1 MPLLRLILKNTC
13 RNFLK
18 SLPTTIFFAVLTY
31 IGYTIFIIFLNNG
44 YDKREFPGA
53 GLLGLGGGAFTG
65 LSGGV
70 IFMLVSGLAVG
81 LLTNAYKKGPGKAVV
96 EFFASPAMVFSYF
109 RQAGDLAM
117 AGFLSG
123 AGISLVTGSLLT
135 GCGNIALAIGVSM
148 LLFSRAGQV
157 LALLV
162 RSAWASTYGAVQGV
176 RGNEFGLAAGH
187 VALMGAA
194 LGFVVKSVLPRWGTG
209 LGIAFLVVALLLAKG
224 SGRKPAPSGG
234 LPLLS
239 LGVVLFACSGI
250 AWAHD
255 GGWKENKENFWVW
268 VKTFGALVSLL
279 TGLGPAAGVMFGPA
293 LVRALL
299 DMADGLP
306 PELTEEKPKPEPPET
321 RQQPQPD
328 LPPLMDPETGRPL
341 TVQDGRYEGG
351 KPGQVWY
358 QGQWMDRAA
367 AERLIAEK
375 EAEWER
381 DRRRWYDERTGEW
394 EQRVKQQREREGYV
408 YDREKDAYIPGA
420 HHPDVIE
427 ERRREQAERLDDFIG
442 KNVKDL
448 TRQDF
453 LQELVDRVRR
463 NGGDMDALRGAIT
476 DNTVGAEQQLS
487 MGESESSLAE
497 ADAWR
502 ESADYAVEVR
512 NWSQRANRAI
522 GHFVPGSG
530 QIITMLQGG
539 AAGAVEGYEE
549 GGLRGALS
557 SAAAQGVDYLVQ
569 RYTGVPGTGM
579 AFRNACGTEYTR
591 DKDGNPV
598 SPLDRFV
605 GGIWHSTVDQYDP
618 RVYYDRYQKA
628 QGIGDYVDMGL
639 DAWDAKDDAQ
649 SLREKMRGTSP
660 GDVHGDTDAEPAR
673 RREQASG
680 EPADGERRPRDTSE
694 LGGDYEGKKPPV
706 RPDGRRVGDKDAD
719 GVYNID
725 LDDQTDSLNKYR
737 RSSGDGEVL
746 QPQSE
751 PKDCAVAVVS
761 KVTGH
766 TYEEAESSLRDLRGH
781 LRDDEGRIIAQHEG
795 GLRRERLGEALERAP
810 DVDVEPVRPGKGGP
824 VDLGNEEHVR
834 SIKER
839 LDRGERI
846 VASMNDPDLKTG
858 HAVEVKGVIT
868 EDGVTKLQI
877 DDPRR
882 GRLAIPL
889 SDVQDRNL
897 LDWEHSHFVRKN
909 DFHEDYRAMREARS
923 AGDEAGAD
931 RHAARML
938 ARDYDKFKGMV
949 AEGRIDPETAERAV
963 RTHQEIIRAG
973 VGEGAE
979 RTRRMGALLGGDA
992 PDGQEGGKPVIKHT
1006 WSPGGGM
1013 EPFDP
1018 ARTKVSGDT
1027 DLTTVVDR
1035 GLVKERQLDPDQVQK
1050 LAAGHTKDAIN
1061 EEAARRLGEDLG
1073 DYARKTKVKFTPG
1086 SDEEYLSF
1094 RAHQQEG
1101 RVVEQP
1107 GGGKTSLGQEM
1118 GWSGSLERKVAGSST
1133 GIAMHRADE
1142 HNLIGHTIEERP
1154 ATGDRYRDGETARE
1168 VTKHLDR
1175 MGEYSTTEND
1185 PANWKPEHVDTSKLN
1200 SPEGFE
1206 RTLEASRS
1214 GKPRDI
1220 QDAVDRHYGGD
1231 YDKFFKDVHEASRQ
1245 GTRESLDQGGMV
1257 WDAQKEGLRT
1267 GGVEVG
1273 RDQVVRHAA
1282 DPLIDPQQRQGFVS
1296 DGDLRPVAGG
1306 KSAADLSA
1314 GRQQERQEADLLQR
1328 MGITERDTLKTPEG
1342 RKLYDD
1348 LMTRMP
1354 DRDEKGRI
1362 TAWGTPPQDNA
1373 LQQVTDPESRQFF
1386 ERLEA
1391 HRDKDPAFRQLDDRI
1406 RSAEIEGWSE
1416 QIKDV
1421 ESARYKEMVKE
1432 GTWGAPESDSFLKEL
1447 GRRVRTYEIPD
1458 GEDRYAALKH
1468 QEHILVRNKVDQE
1481 QLATW
1486 LAVRDRIRR
1495 GETAEPVGSLKHYSA
1510 RDRIES
1516 PFGQWDPDDQ

>member
-549 GGLRGALS
+549 GGLRGALTTSCSAIPASPARVWRFAMPVVPNTHGTRTATPSPRWTVS
-557 SAAAQGVDYLVQ
+557 SAGSGIP
-569 RYTGVPGTGM
+569 RWTSM
-579 AFRNACGTEYTR
+579 TR
-591 DKDGNPV
+591 G
-598 SPLDRFV
+598 
-605 GGIWHSTVDQYDP
+605 STTIV
-618 RVYYDRYQKA
+618 
-628 QGIGDYVDMGL
+628 
-639 DAWDAKDDAQ
+639 
-649 SLREKMRGTSP
+649 T
-660 GDVHGDTDAEPAR
+660 R
-673 RREQASG
+673 RRRASATTWTWALMPG
-680 EPADGERRPRDTSE
+680 MQRMMRR
-694 LGGDYEGKKPPV
+694 V
-706 RPDGRRVGDKDAD
+706 CGRR
-719 GVYNID
+719 
-725 LDDQTDSLNKYR
+725 
-737 RSSGDGEVL
+737 
-746 QPQSE
+746 
-751 PKDCAVAVVS
+751 CAVRARGMFMEIRMRNRRGAGS
-761 KVTGH
+761 RRQ
-766 TYEEAESSLRDLRGH
+766 ENRRMARDVL
-781 LRDDEGRIIAQHEG
+781 ATPPNWAATT
-795 GLRRERLGEALERAP
+795 RERNHRC
-810 DVDVEPVRPGKGGP
+810 VRMGG
-824 VDLGNEEHVR
+824 G
-834 SIKER
+834 
-839 LDRGERI
+839 
-846 VASMNDPDLKTG
+846 
-858 HAVEVKGVIT
+858 
-868 EDGVTKLQI
+868 
-877 DDPRR
+877 
-882 GRLAIPL
+882 
-889 SDVQDRNL
+889 
-897 LDWEHSHFVRKN
+897 WE
-909 DFHEDYRAMREARS
+909 
-923 AGDEAGAD
+923 
-931 RHAARML
+931 
-938 ARDYDKFKGMV
+938 
-949 AEGRIDPETAERAV
+949 T
-963 RTHQEIIRAG
+963 
-973 VGEGAE
+973 
-979 RTRRMGALLGGDA
+979 RTR
-992 PDGQEGGKPVIKHT
+992 
-1006 WSPGGGM
+1006 
-1013 EPFDP
+1013 
-1018 ARTKVSGDT
+1018 
-1027 DLTTVVDR
+1027 
-1035 GLVKERQLDPDQVQK
+1035 
-1050 LAAGHTKDAIN
+1050 
-1061 EEAARRLGEDLG
+1061 
-1073 DYARKTKVKFTPG
+1073 
-1086 SDEEYLSF
+1086 
-1094 RAHQQEG
+1094 
-1101 RVVEQP
+1101 
-1107 GGGKTSLGQEM
+1107 
-1118 GWSGSLERKVAGSST
+1118 
-1133 GIAMHRADE
+1133 
-1142 HNLIGHTIEERP
+1142 
-1154 ATGDRYRDGETARE
+1154 TA
-1168 VTKHLDR
+1168 
-1175 MGEYSTTEND
+1175 STTSIS
-1185 PANWKPEHVDTSKLN
+1185 T
-1200 SPEGFE
+1200 
-1206 RTLEASRS
+1206 
-1214 GKPRDI
+1214 
-1220 QDAVDRHYGGD
+1220 
-1231 YDKFFKDVHEASRQ
+1231 
-1245 GTRESLDQGGMV
+1245 TR
-1257 WDAQKEGLRT
+1257 
-1267 GGVEVG
+1267 
-1273 RDQVVRHAA
+1273 
-1282 DPLIDPQQRQGFVS
+1282 P
-1296 DGDLRPVAGG
+1296 
-1306 KSAADLSA
+1306 
-1314 GRQQERQEADLLQR
+1314 
-1328 MGITERDTLKTPEG
+1328 
-1342 RKLYDD
+1342 
-1348 LMTRMP
+1348 
-1354 DRDEKGRI
+1354 
-1362 TAWGTPPQDNA
+1362 
-1373 LQQVTDPESRQFF
+1373 
-1386 ERLEA
+1386 
-1391 HRDKDPAFRQLDDRI
+1391 
-1406 RSAEIEGWSE
+1406 
-1416 QIKDV
+1416 
-1421 ESARYKEMVKE
+1421 
-1432 GTWGAPESDSFLKEL
+1432 
-1447 GRRVRTYEIPD
+1447 IP
-1458 GEDRYAALKH
+1458 
-1468 QEHILVRNKVDQE
+1468 
-1481 QLATW
+1481 
-1486 LAVRDRIRR
+1486 
-1495 GETAEPVGSLKHYSA
+1495 
-1510 RDRIES
+1510 
-1516 PFGQWDPDDQ
+1516 